1 MIDLILQGP
10 VYPYTKDIID
20 YYLQSNLV
28 SKVILSCWDTCKTDH
43 IFNSKVVI
51 IKNKDVA
58 FCGCGNINRQILS
71 SMSGLQ
77 ASNNHY
83 CAKMRTDQKV
93 SHNSLDMMHR
103 FYLKFKNSDLRC
115 LDGSGPNSSIFVAG
129 MYTRYAFHPRD
140 HIFWGH
146 KSDLIRLFNIPYSE
160 LPLEVSGE
168 KYNNGEGYWRKTVR
182 PESYLG
188 THYCSNFDERVLNF
202 TKDFASYIVDSGSKH
217 NEAMRVSAE
226 IKDKVFK
233 VFPRIELEWAKY
245 NLKNYHYHIGQ
256 TFTEYWYDNEW

>member
-20 YYLQSNLV
+20 YYLQSNIV
-28 SKVILSCWDTCKTDH
+28 NKVVLSCWDTCKTDH
-43 IFNSKVVI
+43 IVNSRVLI
-51 IKNKDVA
+51 IKNKDVD

-77 ASNNHY
+77 ASSNAY

-93 SHNSLDMMHR
+93 SHSSLEMMHK
-103 FYLKFKNSDLRC
+103 FYLKFKAPELKYLN
-115 LDGSGPNSSIFVAG
+115 GSGPLSSIFVAG
-129 MYTRYAFHPRD
+129 MYSRYAFHPRD
-140 HIFWGH
+140 HIFWGNR
-146 KSDLIRLFNIPYSE
+146 SDLIVLFDIPYSNR
-160 LPLEVSGE
+160 PLKVNGE
-168 KYNNGEGYWRKTVR
+168 KYNNGEAYWSQTVR

-188 THYCSNFDERVLNF
+188 TYYCSNFDQRVLNF
-202 TKDFASYIVDSGSKH
+202 TKDFTSYIVDSGVRH
-217 NEAMRVSAE
+217 DEAMKVSSE
-226 IKDKVFK
+226 LRDKVFK

-256 TFTEYWYDNEW
+256 TFSEYWYDKEW

>member
-1 MIDLILQGP
+1 
-10 VYPYTKDIID
+10 
-20 YYLQSNLV
+20 
-28 SKVILSCWDTCKTDH
+28 
-43 IFNSKVVI
+43 
-51 IKNKDVA
+51 
-58 FCGCGNINRQILS
+58 
-71 SMSGLQ
+71 
-77 ASNNHY
+77 
-83 CAKMRTDQKV
+83 
-93 SHNSLDMMHR
+93 MHR
-103 FYLKFKNSDLRC
+103 FYLKFKNPDLEY
-115 LDGSGPNSSIFVAG
+115 LDESGPNSSIFVAG

-160 LPLEVSGE
+160 VPLEVSGE

-217 NEAMRVSAE
+217 NEAMQVSAE